1 MPTIDGDISALS
13 AEQFQEL
20 HRRLR
25 GNYTTEQ
32 WVALSDLE
40 QHRRLQAQFLIDTV
54 AGEAYLRQTL
64 DQHSR
69 EA

>member
-13 AEQFQEL
+13 EEQFLEL

-25 GNYTTEQ
+25 STYTTEQ
-32 WVALSDLE
+32 WVALSDVE

-54 AGEAYLRQTL
+54 AGEAYLLKTR